1 MPASWRCRKV
11 YRLEGSLMQRFSLA
25 LLCATLLFVFAPVE
39 SGYAQ
44 APAPAEDRSAQD
56 VLDEIVVVGTRS
68 QGRIALESP
77 VPVDSFNFTAMNET
91 GQTEVG
97 RMLQSLAPSF
107 NFSSSTISDGTDA
120 LRPAT
125 LRGLGPDQTLVL
137 VNGRRRHGSALVHI
151 NQSVGRGTAGTDLNA
166 IPASAIKRIEV
177 LRDGA
182 AAQYG
187 SDAIAGVINIVLHD
201 HDDGGRVGGQV
212 GQFTAGDGLTY
223 VTSYNHGVPL
233 LNDGF
238 LNFTLEYRNRERTN
252 RAGLAADCIYADTC
266 TVLGDGTRQ
275 TTDPRELV
283 FDRQNFRIGDADSE
297 QLAAV
302 MNLALPLSELVEG
315 YGFVTWSRRENTSGG
330 FYRNAGSA
338 TQNPRFMFD
347 GTPVNEGRG
356 VYPDGFLPLINTD
369 IEDFS
374 ANAGFRG
381 GFGRGWTWDLGA
393 GWAENTFEFLITN
406 SLNAS
411 MVSAVGTS
419 PTSARAGDLRLTQTT
434 IDADLFKDMPWGSIA
449 FGAAFRDDGYELN
462 PGELLSYADFN
473 PDVADPAAPPGAAGI
488 QVFPGFRPE
497 NQVDESRDSWAVY
510 VDLEYDAFHRWLLNG
525 ALRYE
530 DYSDF
535 GSTFNAKAA
544 ASFQVTDP
552 LRLRGSVSTGFRA
565 PSLQQQFF
573 NSTSTQFVTI
583 NGESVPQERGTF
595 RNDSAVAQAIGIP
608 RLTEETAT
616 NYSVGFVL
624 LPTDAWTITADYYRI
639 EIDDRIV
646 ISGSIG
652 TGLDPDLDAALASAN
667 ANSAQ
672 FFLNAADTT
681 TQGVDLVITH
691 GRMLLGGDLNLSL
704 AANYTDTEI
713 DSIRPP
719 EALANV
725 PGIAELVFPSLDQ
738 SILEEWQPQDRVNL
752 TAVWGRGP
760 FGLTLALNR
769 FGKYTVEEGI
779 GATVQRQTYGA
790 ETLVDLQLRYAL
802 SDRLTFR
809 VGGFNIFDV
818 TPDKNLIGQARGG
831 RIIDGDGN
839 VVVDSPGVFQYSRR
853 SAPFGFNGAHFYAGV
868 NYDF

>member
-1 MPASWRCRKV
+1 MRYPT
-11 YRLEGSLMQRFSLA
+11 LA
-25 LLCATLLFVFAPVE
+25 LACAAALCATPA
-39 SGYAQ
+39 GHRQAQ
-44 APAPAEDRSAQD
+44 AQD
-56 VLDEIVVVGTRS
+56 TSEQDTLEEIIVVGTRS
-68 QGRIALESP
+68 LGRTALDSP
-77 VPVDSFNFTAMNET
+77 VPVDAFSFSSMGET

-137 VNGRRRHGSALVHI
+137 VNGKRRHGSALVHV

-201 HDDGGRVGGQV
+201 HDDGGRVGGQA
-212 GQFTAGDGLTY
+212 GQFTDGDGETW
-223 VTSYNHGVPL
+223 VTSYSQ
-233 LNDGF
+233 GF
-238 LNFTLEYRNRERTN
+238 RLGNGGFINATLEYRDRGRTN
-252 RAGLAADCIYADTC
+252 RAGLAGDCIYADTC
-266 TVLGDGTRQ
+266 VTLPDGTKQ
-275 TTDPRELV
+275 TTDPREIV
-283 FDRQNFRIGDADSE
+283 FDRKNFRIGDADSE
-297 QLAAV
+297 QVSAV
-302 MNLALPLSELVEG
+302 LNLGLPVSTLVEA
-315 YGFVTWSRRENTSGG
+315 YGFATWSERENTSGG

-347 GTPVNEGRG
+347 GTPVNGG
-356 VYPDGFLPLINTD
+356 HGLYPDGFLPLINTD
-369 IEDFS
+369 IKDLS
-374 ANAGFRG
+374 TNAGVRG
-381 GFGRGWTWDLGA
+381 EFGDGWTWDVGA
-393 GWAENTFEFLITN
+393 GWAENTFEFEISN

-411 MVSAVGTS
+411 MVSATGTS
-419 PTSARAGDLRLTQTT
+419 PTSARAGDLRLTQLTF
-434 IDADLFKDMPWGSIA
+434 DADVFKDLAWGSIA
-449 FGAAFRDDGYELN
+449 FGAAYREEGYELN
-462 PGELLSYADFN
+462 PGEVVSFADFN
-473 PDVADPAAPPGAAGI
+473 PDVEEPAAPPGAAGI

-497 NQVDESRDSWAVY
+497 NKVDEDRDSVAAY
-510 VDLEYDAFHRWLLNG
+510 LEVDYDAIDRWLFSG
-525 ALRYE
+525 AVRFE

-544 ASFQVTDP
+544 AAFQATQM

-583 NGESVPQERGTF
+583 DGESVPQERGTF

-608 RLTEETAT
+608 QLKEETAR
-616 NYSVGFVL
+616 NASVGFVL
-624 LPTDAWTITADYYRI
+624 VPADAWTITADYYRI

-652 TGLDPDLDAALASAN
+652 TGLDPELDAALASAN

-681 TQGVDLVITH
+681 TEGVDLVVTH
-691 GRMLLGGDLNLSL
+691 SRDLLGGDLSLSL
-704 AANYTDTEI
+704 AANYTDTSI
-713 DSIRPP
+713 DSVRPP

-738 SILEEWQPQDRVNL
+738 SILEEWQPHDRVNL
-752 TAVWGRGP
+752 TGSWDRGV
-760 FGLTLALNR
+760 FGLTVAVNR
-769 FGKYTVEEGI
+769 YGEYTVEEGI
-779 GATVQRQTYGA
+779 GASVQRQTYGA
-790 ETLVDLQLRYAL
+790 KTLVDLQFRYAFT
-802 SDRLTFR
+802 DRLLGR
-809 VGGFNIFDV
+809 IGGYNIFDI
-818 TPDKNLIGQARGG
+818 TPDRNNIGQARGG
-831 RIIDGDGN
+831 RIIDGEGN
-839 VVVDSPGVFQYSRR
+839 VIVDSPGVFQYSRR
-853 SAPFGFNGAHFYAGV
+853 SAPFGFNGAHFYAGL

>member
-1 MPASWRCRKV
+1 MRH
-11 YRLEGSLMQRFSLA
+11 LTLA
-25 LLCATLLFVFAPVE
+25 LACTTVLVLACGGDAR
-39 SGYAQ
+39 AQ
-44 APAPAEDRSAQD
+44 GPSDKDA
-56 VLDEIVVVGTRS
+56 LDEIIVVGTRS
-68 QGRIALESP
+68 QGRIALDSP
-77 VPVDSFNFTAMNET
+77 VPVDSFSFSAMSET

-97 RMLQSLAPSF
+97 RMLQALAPSF

-137 VNGRRRHGSALVHI
+137 VNGKRRHGSALVHV

-187 SDAIAGVINIVLHD
+187 SDAIAGVINIVLHN
-201 HDDGGRVGGQV
+201 HDDGGRASGQA
-212 GQFTAGDGLTY
+212 GQYTEGDGQAY
-223 VTSYNHGVPL
+223 VASYNQ
-233 LNDGF
+233 GF
-238 LNFTLEYRNRERTN
+238 RLGDAGFVNATLEYRNQERTN
-252 RAGLAADCIYADTC
+252 RAGLAGDCIYAGTC
-266 TVLGDGTRQ
+266 TPVGGGTNQ
-275 TTDPRELV
+275 TTDPREIV
-283 FDRQNFRIGDADSE
+283 FNRKNFRIGDGDTEQVSAVLNLGLPIADQVS
-297 QLAAV
+297 A
-302 MNLALPLSELVEG
+302 
-315 YGFVTWSRRENTSGG
+315 YGFATWSQRENTTGG

-338 TQNPRFMFD
+338 AQNPRFMFD
-347 GTPVNEGRG
+347 GTPVNDGRG
-356 VYPDGFLPLINTD
+356 VYPDGFLPRINTD
-369 IEDFS
+369 IKDLS
-374 ANAGFRG
+374 ANAGLEG
-381 GFGRGWTWDLGA
+381 EIGDGWTWDVGA
-393 GWAENTFEFLITN
+393 GWAENTFAFEITN

-411 MVSAVGTS
+411 MVSATGIS
-419 PTSARAGDLRLTQTT
+419 PTSARAGDLRLTQMTV
-434 IDADLFKDMPWGSIA
+434 DADVFKDMPWGSIA
-449 FGAAFRDDGYELN
+449 LGAAYREDGYELN

-473 PDVADPAAPPGAAGI
+473 PDIENPAVPRGAAGI

-497 NQVDESRDSWAVY
+497 NQVDEDRHSVGVY
-510 VDLEYDAFHRWLLNG
+510 VDVEYDAIDRWLLSG
-525 ALRYE
+525 ALRFE

-535 GSTFNAKAA
+535 GNTFNAKAA
-544 ASFQVTDP
+544 VSFRATET

-608 RLTEETAT
+608 ELKEETAR
-616 NYSVGFVL
+616 NASVGFVL

-681 TQGVDLVITH
+681 TQGVDLVVTH
-691 GRMLLGGDLNLSL
+691 SGLLFGGDFSLSL
-704 AANYTDTEI
+704 AANYTDTSI
-713 DSIRPP
+713 DSVRPP
-719 EALANV
+719 ESLANV
-725 PGIAELVFPSLDQ
+725 PGIAGLVFPSLDQ

-752 TAVWGRGP
+752 TGVWGRGP
-760 FGLTLALNR
+760 IGVTVALNR

-779 GATVQRQTYGA
+779 GASVQRQTYGA
-790 ETLVDLQLRYAL
+790 KALLDLQLRYAFSNQL
-802 SDRLTFR
+802 SGRI
-809 VGGFNIFDV
+809 GGFNILDT
-818 TPDKNLIGQARGG
+818 TPDRNEIGQARGG

-839 VVVDSPGVFQYSRR
+839 VIVDSPGVFRYSRR
-853 SAPFGFNGAHFYAGV
+853 SAPFGFNGAHFYAGLT
-868 NYDF
+868 YDF

>member
-1 MPASWRCRKV
+1 MRH
-11 YRLEGSLMQRFSLA
+11 LTLA
-25 LLCATLLFVFAPVE
+25 LACTTVLVLACGGDAR
-39 SGYAQ
+39 AQ
-44 APAPAEDRSAQD
+44 APSDKDP
-56 VLDEIVVVGTRS
+56 LDEIIVVGTRS
-68 QGRIALESP
+68 QGRIALDSP
-77 VPVDSFNFTAMNET
+77 VPVDSFSSSAMSET

-97 RMLQSLAPSF
+97 RMLQVLAPSF

-137 VNGRRRHGSALVHI
+137 VNGKRRHGSALVHV

-187 SDAIAGVINIVLHD
+187 SDAIAGVINIVLHN
-201 HDDGGRVGGQV
+201 HDDGGRASGQA
-212 GQFTAGDGLTY
+212 GRYTEGDGQAY
-223 VTSYNHGVPL
+223 VASYNQ
-233 LNDGF
+233 GF
-238 LNFTLEYRNRERTN
+238 RLGDAGFVNATLEYRNQERTN
-252 RAGLAADCIYADTC
+252 RAGLAGDCIYAGTC
-266 TVLGDGTRQ
+266 TPVGGGTNQ
-275 TTDPRELV
+275 TTDPREIV
-283 FDRQNFRIGDADSE
+283 FDRKNFRIGDGDTEQVSAVLNLGLPIADQVS
-297 QLAAV
+297 A
-302 MNLALPLSELVEG
+302 
-315 YGFVTWSRRENTSGG
+315 YGFATWSQRENTTGG

-338 TQNPRFMFD
+338 AQNPRFMFD
-347 GTPVNEGRG
+347 GTPVNDGHG

-369 IEDFS
+369 IKDLS
-374 ANAGFRG
+374 ANAGLQG
-381 GFGRGWTWDLGA
+381 EFGDGWTWDVGA
-393 GWAENTFEFLITN
+393 GWAENTFAFGITN

-411 MVSAVGTS
+411 MVSATGTS
-419 PTSARAGDLRLTQTT
+419 PTSARAGDLRLTQMTV
-434 IDADLFKDMPWGSIA
+434 DADVFKDMSWGSIA
-449 FGAAFRDDGYELN
+449 FGAAYREDGYELN

-473 PDVADPAAPPGAAGI
+473 PDIENPAAPPGAAGI

-497 NQVDESRDSWAVY
+497 NQVDEDRDSVGVY
-510 VDLEYDAFHRWLLNG
+510 VDVEYDAIDRWLLSG
-525 ALRYE
+525 ALRFE

-535 GSTFNAKAA
+535 GNTFNAKAA
-544 ASFQVTDP
+544 VSFRATET

-608 RLTEETAT
+608 ELKEETAR
-616 NYSVGFVL
+616 NASVGFVL
-624 LPTDAWTITADYYRI
+624 LPTDAWSITADYYRI

-681 TQGVDLVITH
+681 TQGIDLVVTH
-691 GRMLLGGDLNLSL
+691 SRLLLGGDFSLSL
-704 AANYTDTEI
+704 AANYTDTKI
-713 DSIRPP
+713 DSVRPP

-752 TAVWGRGP
+752 TGVWGRGP
-760 FGLTLALNR
+760 FGVTAALNR

-779 GATVQRQTYGA
+779 GAAVQRQTYGA
-790 ETLVDLQLRYAL
+790 KTLLDLQLRYAFSNQL
-802 SDRLTFR
+802 SGRI
-809 VGGFNIFDV
+809 GGFNILGT
-818 TPDKNLIGQARGG
+818 TPDRNEIGQARGG
-831 RIIDGDGN
+831 RIIDGAGN
-839 VVVDSPGVFQYSRR
+839 VIVDSPGVFRYSRR
-853 SAPFGFNGAHFYAGV
+853 SAPFGFNGAHFYAGLS
-868 NYDF
+868 YDF